1 MVLTINKCHNFDLLT
16 TDYSMKFSSLTL
28 PRKLENGII
37 SLSIICIWTF
47 LVLLISLP
55 EDEDA
60 VDELSLAFY
69 TYGTLFFGLFLG
81 FIASVIRV
89 IGVVKDTSHFFYI
102 FTGVLNSC
110 LGIFGIY
117 LVLSNQQGLPWVLFF
132 LFSFVMGFLIMM
144 DILMK
149 KSVAEH

>member
-1 MVLTINKCHNFDLLT
+1 
-16 TDYSMKFSSLTL
+16 MKLSLLTL

-37 SLSIICIWTF
+37 SISIVCIWTF
-47 LVLLISLP
+47 LILLISLP

-69 TYGTLFFGLFLG
+69 TYGTLFFGLFIG
-81 FIASVIRV
+81 FVASVIRI
-89 IGVVKDTSHFFYI
+89 IGVVKDTSHFLYI

-110 LGIFGIY
+110 LGLFGIY
-117 LVLSNQQGLPWVLFF
+117 LVLSNQQDLPWVLFF

-144 DILMK
+144 DILLK
-149 KSVAEH
+149 KTIAER